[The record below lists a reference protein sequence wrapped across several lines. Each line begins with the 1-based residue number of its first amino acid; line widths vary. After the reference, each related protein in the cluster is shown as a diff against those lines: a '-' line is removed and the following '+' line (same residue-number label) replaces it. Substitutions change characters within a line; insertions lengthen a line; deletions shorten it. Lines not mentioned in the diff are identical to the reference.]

1 MIHLGIRVFSLENQQ
16 RIRESN
22 HFSPSYVA
30 HLQFGGF
37 VFARELSSRGYTIT
51 LIICRL
57 NVLSFAFLLFVLY
70 FVRDSFNEYLL
81 KYDNQDIRLVG
92 EECCTAK
99 KNTPYIC
106 SDAFNEL
113 GVYC

>member
-1 MIHLGIRVFSLENQQ
+1 MILKIS
-16 RIRESN
+16 ESR
-22 HFSPSYVA
+22 PA
-30 HLQFGGF
+30 T
-37 VFARELSSRGYTIT
+37 RPD
-51 LIICRL
+51 
-57 NVLSFAFLLFVLY
+57 VLY

-106 SDAFNEL
+106 SDPFNEL